1 MPVILVLSAASEKFD
16 GAIMSLVWRSRLT
29 VYSYSLNY
37 GPQPFRNTRPS
48 FIFFLIEGLFEWR
61 FVGKREKKPES
72 IRLRERFLC
81 GFCNDQLA
89 LPLFAH
95 HGQT

>member
-1 MPVILVLSAASEKFD
+1 
-16 GAIMSLVWRSRLT
+16 MSLVWRSRLT

-48 FIFFLIEGLFEWR
+48 FIFFLIEGVFEGAIELR
-61 FVGKREKKPES
+61 KREKKSES

-95 HGQT
+95 HDPT